1 MTFIAESYAVMTAAE
16 IVAAEAAAAAAAQ
29 AAATAAAQQAAQ
41 AALAP
46 ALTEAAATALPEV
59 AGSVLPE
66 AAGSILEAAPGVV
79 PPPATP
85 LPPAGL
91 EQIGQAAVPPP
102 TTPLPPATPTP
113 PAGIE
118 QVGQSGIQT
127 ASGPATSDVASFQN
141 DQAIIDMIK
150 NYQGGPQPELSP
162 EVLQVTGNVPAPS
175 VVPGAQTTAADITA
189 QANAMQLQPPST
201 TGFSGSGN
209 PFLDAFDSVTKYMG
223 ENKFQTATLATT
235 GLGYM
240 GAFKPPGTPMPEKRQ
255 YKGQY
260 SLSPNFRATSPEPN
274 IYQEKR
280 YDYAVGGVAGM
291 QNSYDDEN
299 GSDMARGGIASSGG
313 YANGGQ
319 INLQGTVNLDQ
330 NSMGDSKM
338 NPAGG
343 LSNQIFPGGPGGI
356 GMAPRF
362 NGPMTGGPGMGPQ
375 GQMNHMYQPPM
386 SQISPGGP
394 GGIGMQPQLAV
405 MPRNYEPLQAMA
417 SGGIASFAKGT
428 PREKDPEADFA
439 RYYAL
444 MEGQAPEQPPA
455 PSYVGRVGIA
465 YDDDQD
471 TRYQDPLTAALIR
484 QGKASKRAGIPAG
497 PVIPR
502 PKPLG
507 TINLAPAGTQ
517 QAASGGIMGYNLG
530 GYADGGNP
538 RLLKGPGDGMSDNI
552 PAVIG
557 SRQPARL
564 ADGEFVV
571 PADVVSHLGN
581 GSTDAG
587 AKKLHQMMDK
597 IRMARTGKKKQAPA
611 VKPKKYMPK

>member
-1 MTFIAESYAVMTAAE
+1 
-16 IVAAEAAAAAAAQ
+16 
-29 AAATAAAQQAAQ
+29 
-41 AALAP
+41 
-46 ALTEAAATALPEV
+46 
-59 AGSVLPE
+59 
-66 AAGSILEAAPGVV
+66 
-79 PPPATP
+79 
-85 LPPAGL
+85 
-91 EQIGQAAVPPP
+91 
-102 TTPLPPATPTP
+102 
-113 PAGIE
+113 
-118 QVGQSGIQT
+118 
-127 ASGPATSDVASFQN
+127 
-141 DQAIIDMIK
+141 
-150 NYQGGPQPELSP
+150 
-162 EVLQVTGNVPAPS
+162 
-175 VVPGAQTTAADITA
+175 
-189 QANAMQLQPPST
+189 MQLQPPST

-223 ENKFQTATLATT
+223 ENKFQTAALATT
-235 GLGYM
+235 GLGYT

-260 SLSPNFRATSPEPN
+260 SLSPNFQATSPEPN
-274 IYQEKR
+274 VYQEKR
-280 YDYAVGGVAGM
+280 YNYAL
-291 QNSYDDEN
+291 
-299 GSDMARGGIASSGG
+299 GGITSLQGGGPVERMSMMNTAMNPQGGLYPQGMIDKTQYATPTQRPVSSEMVDEAPAYERSSPMLMAG
-313 YANGGQ
+313 GGQ
-319 INLQGTVNLDQ
+319 IPISLQGSVNL
-330 NSMGDSKM
+330 
-338 NPAGG
+338 NPNNTASQGFSG
-343 LSNQIFPGGPGGI
+343 AATSGP
-356 GMAPRF
+356 GMAPQAVF
-362 NGPMTGGPGMGPQ
+362 
-375 GQMNHMYQPPM
+375 
-386 SQISPGGP
+386 PGGP

-405 MPRNYEPLQAMA
+405 MPRTMA
-417 SGGIASFAKGT
+417 GGGIASFAKGT

-484 QGKASKRAGIPAG
+484 QGKASKRAGIAG

-507 TINLAPAGTQ
+507 VVNFAPAGTQ

-557 SRQPARL
+557 RRQPARL

-587 AKKLHQMMDK
+587 AKKLHEMMDK
-597 IRMARTGKKKQAPA
+597 VRVARTGKKKQAPA
-611 VKPKKYMPK
+611 VKAKKYIPK

>member
-16 IVAAEAAAAAAAQ
+16 IAAAEVAAATAAEAAAVAAQ
-29 AAATAAAQQAAQ
+29 QAAMELAAQQAAQ
-41 AALAP
+41 Q
-46 ALTEAAATALPEV
+46 TAQQ
-59 AGSVLPE
+59 G
-66 AAGSILEAAPGVV
+66 IMAAPG
-79 PPPATP
+79 
-85 LPPAGL
+85 
-91 EQIGQAAVPPP
+91 AVPPP
-102 TTPLPPATPTP
+102 IGTPPPPVSGLETVAAPPPPSTPPP
-113 PAGIE
+113 PAGGIE
-118 QVGQSGIQT
+118 TI
-127 ASGPATSDVASFQN
+127 A
-141 DQAIIDMIK
+141 
-150 NYQGGPQPELSP
+150 
-162 EVLQVTGNVPAPS
+162 AP
-175 VVPGAQTTAADITA
+175 P
-189 QANAMQLQPPST
+189 PPST
-201 TGFSGSGN
+201 PPPPAGGIETIPAGSTPAVDPTYGFSPEELNAIQEGQNLAAQSGNSPFYDTASTVTSDAPISLVEKTVDPSAADVINKALESDTN
-209 PFLDAFDSVTKYMG
+209 PFLKAFQDVTKYMG
-223 ENKFQTATLATT
+223 ENKFQTAALATT

-274 IYQEKR
+274 VYQEKR
-280 YDYAVGGVAGM
+280 YNYASGGVAGM

-299 GSDMARGGIASSGG
+299 GSDMARGGIAS
-313 YANGGQ
+313 
-319 INLQGTVNLDQ
+319 
-330 NSMGDSKM
+330 
-338 NPAGG
+338 
-343 LSNQIFPGGPGGI
+343 
-356 GMAPRF
+356 
-362 NGPMTGGPGMGPQ
+362 
-375 GQMNHMYQPPM
+375 
-386 SQISPGGP
+386 
-394 GGIGMQPQLAV
+394 
-405 MPRNYEPLQAMA
+405 
-417 SGGIASFAKGT
+417 FAKGT
-428 PREKDPEADFA
+428 PKERDPEADFA

-484 QGKASKRAGIPAG
+484 QGKASKRAGIAG

-507 TINLAPAGTQ
+507 MVNFAPPGTQ

-587 AKKLHQMMDK
+587 AKKLHEMMDK

>member
-16 IVAAEAAAAAAAQ
+16 IAAAEVAAATAAEAAAAAAAQ
-29 AAATAAAQQAAQ
+29 QAAQ
-41 AALAP
+41 AAA
-46 ALTEAAATALPEV
+46 AEAATQ
-59 AGSVLPE
+59 
-66 AAGSILEAAPGVV
+66 AAAQQSAQQGIMAAPGAA
-79 PPPATP
+79 PPPVGAPATPPLPAGGLETVAAPPPPSTP
-85 LPPAGL
+85 LPPAGGI
-91 EQIGQAAVPPP
+91 ETVATPPP
-102 TTPLPPATPTP
+102 PAGSTPAGST

-127 ASGPATSDVASFQN
+127 ASGPATSDVASY
-141 DQAIIDMIK
+141 QADRAVIDMIK
-150 NYQGGPQPELSP
+150 NYTGGPQPALSP

-209 PFLDAFDSVTKYMG
+209 PFLDGFNSVSKYIG
-223 ENKFQTATLATT
+223 ENKFQSATLATT

-274 IYQEKR
+274 VYQEKR
-280 YDYAVGGVAGM
+280 YNYALGGVAGM

-299 GSDMARGGIASSGG
+299 GSDMARGGTASSGG

-343 LSNQIFPGGPGGI
+343 LSNQI
-356 GMAPRF
+356 
-362 NGPMTGGPGMGPQ
+362 
-375 GQMNHMYQPPM
+375 
-386 SQISPGGP
+386 SPGGP
-394 GGIGMQPQLAV
+394 GGIGAAQLAV
-405 MPRNYEPLQAMA
+405 LPRDYEPFKSMA

-484 QGKASKRAGIPAG
+484 QGKASKRAGIPTG

-611 VKPKKYMPK
+611 VKAKKYIPK

>member
-16 IVAAEAAAAAAAQ
+16 IAAAEVAAATAAEAAAAAAAQ
-29 AAATAAAQQAAQ
+29 QAAQ
-41 AALAP
+41 AAA
-46 ALTEAAATALPEV
+46 AEAATQAAAQQSAQQGITA
-59 AGSVLPE
+59 ASG
-66 AAGSILEAAPGVV
+66 AV
-79 PPPATP
+79 PPPVGAPATPPLPAGGLETVAAPPPPSTP
-85 LPPAGL
+85 LPPAGGI
-91 EQIGQAAVPPP
+91 ETI
-102 TTPLPPATPTP
+102 ATPPP
-113 PAGIE
+113 PAGSTPAGLE
-118 QVGQSGIQT
+118 QLGQQGFTNPEDAARFDQFVKAFSEGPVDTGTSPFYQT
-127 ASGPATSDVASFQN
+127 AQGPVTSDATAPLVQN
-141 DQAIIDMIK
+141 AAA
-150 NYQGGPQPELSP
+150 PPP
-162 EVLQVTGNVPAPS
+162 PAPS

-209 PFLDAFDSVTKYMG
+209 PFLDAFDSVSKYMG
-223 ENKFQTATLATT
+223 ENKFQTAVLGTT
-235 GLGYM
+235 GLSYM

-274 IYQEKR
+274 VYQEKR
-280 YDYAVGGVAGM
+280 YNYASGGVAGM

-299 GSDMARGGIASSGG
+299 GSD
-313 YANGGQ
+313 
-319 INLQGTVNLDQ
+319 
-330 NSMGDSKM
+330 
-338 NPAGG
+338 
-343 LSNQIFPGGPGGI
+343 
-356 GMAPRF
+356 
-362 NGPMTGGPGMGPQ
+362 
-375 GQMNHMYQPPM
+375 
-386 SQISPGGP
+386 
-394 GGIGMQPQLAV
+394 
-405 MPRNYEPLQAMA
+405 MA

-455 PSYVGRVGIA
+455 PSYVGKVGIA

-484 QGKASKRAGIPAG
+484 QGKASKRAGIAG

-507 TINLAPAGTQ
+507 MVNFAPPGTQ

-587 AKKLHQMMDK
+587 AKKLHEMMDK

>member
-1 MTFIAESYAVMTAAE
+1 
-16 IVAAEAAAAAAAQ
+16 
-29 AAATAAAQQAAQ
+29 
-41 AALAP
+41 
-46 ALTEAAATALPEV
+46 
-59 AGSVLPE
+59 
-66 AAGSILEAAPGVV
+66 
-79 PPPATP
+79 
-85 LPPAGL
+85 
-91 EQIGQAAVPPP
+91 
-102 TTPLPPATPTP
+102 
-113 PAGIE
+113 
-118 QVGQSGIQT
+118 
-127 ASGPATSDVASFQN
+127 
-141 DQAIIDMIK
+141 
-150 NYQGGPQPELSP
+150 
-162 EVLQVTGNVPAPS
+162 
-175 VVPGAQTTAADITA
+175 
-189 QANAMQLQPPST
+189 MQLQPPST

-209 PFLDAFDSVTKYMG
+209 PFLDGFNSVSKYIG
-223 ENKFQTATLATT
+223 ENKFQSAVLATT

-240 GAFKPPGTPMPEKRQ
+240 GAFKPPGTPMPEKKQ

-260 SLSPNFRATSPEPN
+260 SLSPNFKSTSPEPN
-274 IYQEKR
+274 VYQEKR
-280 YDYAVGGVAGM
+280 YNYASGGIAGT

-299 GSDMARGGIASSGG
+299 GSDMARGGIAS
-313 YANGGQ
+313 
-319 INLQGTVNLDQ
+319 
-330 NSMGDSKM
+330 
-338 NPAGG
+338 
-343 LSNQIFPGGPGGI
+343 
-356 GMAPRF
+356 
-362 NGPMTGGPGMGPQ
+362 
-375 GQMNHMYQPPM
+375 
-386 SQISPGGP
+386 
-394 GGIGMQPQLAV
+394 
-405 MPRNYEPLQAMA
+405 
-417 SGGIASFAKGT
+417 FAKGT
-428 PREKDPEADFA
+428 PRERDPEADFA

-484 QGKASKRAGIPAG
+484 QGKASKRAGIAG

-507 TINLAPAGTQ
+507 VVNFAPAGTQ

-587 AKKLHQMMDK
+587 AKKLHEMMDK
-597 IRMARTGKKKQAPA
+597 VRVARTGKKKQAPA
-611 VKPKKYMPK
+611 VKPKKYMPA

>member
-1 MTFIAESYAVMTAAE
+1 MTFIAESYAVMTMAE
-16 IVAAEAAAAAAAQ
+16 IAAAEAAAAAAAQ

-46 ALTEAAATALPEV
+46 ALTEVAATALPEV

-162 EVLQVTGNVPAPS
+162 EVLQITGNVPAPS

-223 ENKFQTATLATT
+223 KNKFQTATLATT
-235 GLGYM
+235 ALGYG

-274 IYQEKR
+274 VYQEKR
-280 YDYAVGGVAGM
+280 YNYAVGGIAGM

-299 GSDMARGGIASSGG
+299 GSD
-313 YANGGQ
+313 
-319 INLQGTVNLDQ
+319 
-330 NSMGDSKM
+330 
-338 NPAGG
+338 
-343 LSNQIFPGGPGGI
+343 
-356 GMAPRF
+356 
-362 NGPMTGGPGMGPQ
+362 
-375 GQMNHMYQPPM
+375 
-386 SQISPGGP
+386 
-394 GGIGMQPQLAV
+394 
-405 MPRNYEPLQAMA
+405 MA

-484 QGKASKRAGIPAG
+484 QDKRTKLAGIPAG

-507 TINLAPAGTQ
+507 TINLAPAGTR

>member
-16 IVAAEAAAAAAAQ
+16 IAAAEAAAVTAAEVAAAETARI
-29 AAATAAAQQAAQ
+29 AAAELAAQQAAQ
-41 AALAP
+41 Q
-46 ALTEAAATALPEV
+46 TAQQ
-59 AGSVLPE
+59 G
-66 AAGSILEAAPGVV
+66 ITAAPGAAPPPVGAPATP
-79 PPPATP
+79 PPPAGGIETVAAPPPPSTP
-85 LPPAGL
+85 PPPAGGIETVATPPPPAGSTPAGL
-91 EQIGQAAVPPP
+91 EQLGQQGFTNPEDAARFEQLKQIFSENPVNTGTSPFFNTASTVTSDVPAPLVQNTAVPPP
-102 TTPLPPATPTP
+102 
-113 PAGIE
+113 
-118 QVGQSGIQT
+118 
-127 ASGPATSDVASFQN
+127 
-141 DQAIIDMIK
+141 
-150 NYQGGPQPELSP
+150 
-162 EVLQVTGNVPAPS
+162 PAPS
-175 VVPGAQTTAADITA
+175 IDPGIELTSSMVPQNVPVDPGISLAEGQKLA
-189 QANAMQLQPPST
+189 
-201 TGFSGSGN
+201 GSN
-209 PFLDAFDSVTKYMG
+209 PFLDGFNSVSKYIG
-223 ENKFQTATLATT
+223 ENKFQSAVLATT

-240 GAFKPPGTPMPEKRQ
+240 GAFKPPGTPMPEKKQ

-274 IYQEKR
+274 VYQEKR
-280 YDYAVGGVAGM
+280 YNYASGGVAGM

-299 GSDMARGGIASSGG
+299 GSDMARGGIAS
-313 YANGGQ
+313 
-319 INLQGTVNLDQ
+319 
-330 NSMGDSKM
+330 
-338 NPAGG
+338 
-343 LSNQIFPGGPGGI
+343 
-356 GMAPRF
+356 
-362 NGPMTGGPGMGPQ
+362 
-375 GQMNHMYQPPM
+375 
-386 SQISPGGP
+386 
-394 GGIGMQPQLAV
+394 
-405 MPRNYEPLQAMA
+405 
-417 SGGIASFAKGT
+417 FAKGT
-428 PREKDPEADFA
+428 PRERDPEADFA

-465 YDDDQD
+465 YDDDKD
-471 TRYQDPLTAALIR
+471 TRYEDPLTAALIR
-484 QGKASKRAGIPAG
+484 QSKASKFAGIPAG

-507 TINLAPAGTQ
+507 TINLAPAGTR

>member
-16 IVAAEAAAAAAAQ
+16 IAAAEAAAAAAAE
-29 AAATAAAQQAAQ
+29 AAAVAAAEQAAQ
-41 AALAP
+41 AAAAEAATQAAAQQSAQQGITAASGAAPPPVGAP
-46 ALTEAAATALPEV
+46 ATPPPP
-59 AGSVLPE
+59 AGGIGTV
-66 AAGSILEAAPGVV
+66 AAP

-85 LPPAGL
+85 PPPAGGIGTVATPPPPAGSTPAGL
-91 EQIGQAAVPPP
+91 EQLGQQGFTNPEDAARFDQFVKAFGEGPVNTGTSPFYDTASTVTSDVPPP
-102 TTPLPPATPTP
+102 LVQNAAAPPP
-113 PAGIE
+113 
-118 QVGQSGIQT
+118 
-127 ASGPATSDVASFQN
+127 
-141 DQAIIDMIK
+141 
-150 NYQGGPQPELSP
+150 
-162 EVLQVTGNVPAPS
+162 PAPS

-209 PFLDAFDSVTKYMG
+209 PFLDGFNSVSKYIG
-223 ENKFQTATLATT
+223 ENKFQSAVLATT

-240 GAFKPPGTPMPEKRQ
+240 GAFKPPGTPMPEKKQ

-274 IYQEKR
+274 VYQERR
-280 YDYAVGGVAGM
+280 YNYASGGVAGM

-299 GSDMARGGIASSGG
+299 GSDMARGGTASSGG

-343 LSNQIFPGGPGGI
+343 LSNQISPGGLGGI
-356 GMAPRF
+356 GAA
-362 NGPMTGGPGMGPQ
+362 
-375 GQMNHMYQPPM
+375 
-386 SQISPGGP
+386 
-394 GGIGMQPQLAV
+394 QLAV
-405 MPRNYEPLQAMA
+405 LPRDYEPLRAMA

-484 QGKASKRAGIPAG
+484 QGKASKRAGIPTG

-611 VKPKKYMPK
+611 VKAKKYIPK

>member
-16 IVAAEAAAAAAAQ
+16 IAAAEVAAATAAEAAAAAAAQ
-29 AAATAAAQQAAQ
+29 QAAQ
-41 AALAP
+41 AAA
-46 ALTEAAATALPEV
+46 AEAATQAAAQQSAQQGITA
-59 AGSVLPE
+59 ASG
-66 AAGSILEAAPGVV
+66 AV
-79 PPPATP
+79 PPPVGAPATP
-85 LPPAGL
+85 PLPAGGI
-91 EQIGQAAVPPP
+91 ETVAAPPPP
-102 TTPLPPATPTP
+102 TTPLPPAGGIETIATPPP
-113 PAGIE
+113 PAGSTPAGLE
-118 QVGQSGIQT
+118 QLGQQGFTNPEDAARFEQLKQVFSEGPVDTGTSPFFDT
-127 ASGPATSDVASFQN
+127 ASTVTSDV
-141 DQAIIDMIK
+141 
-150 NYQGGPQPELSP
+150 
-162 EVLQVTGNVPAPS
+162 PAPL
-175 VVPGAQTTAADITA
+175 VQKAAD
-189 QANAMQLQPPST
+189 PSAADVINKALESDT
-201 TGFSGSGN
+201 N
-209 PFLDAFDSVTKYMG
+209 PFLKAFQDVTKYMG
-223 ENKFQTATLATT
+223 ENKFQTAALATT

-240 GAFKPPGTPMPEKRQ
+240 GAFKPPGTPMPEKKQ

-260 SLSPNFRATSPEPN
+260 SLSPNFRSTSPEPN
-274 IYQEKR
+274 VYQEKR
-280 YDYAVGGVAGM
+280 YNYASGGIAGT

-299 GSDMARGGIASSGG
+299 GSDMARGGIAS
-313 YANGGQ
+313 
-319 INLQGTVNLDQ
+319 
-330 NSMGDSKM
+330 
-338 NPAGG
+338 
-343 LSNQIFPGGPGGI
+343 
-356 GMAPRF
+356 
-362 NGPMTGGPGMGPQ
+362 
-375 GQMNHMYQPPM
+375 
-386 SQISPGGP
+386 
-394 GGIGMQPQLAV
+394 
-405 MPRNYEPLQAMA
+405 
-417 SGGIASFAKGT
+417 FAKGT
-428 PREKDPEADFA
+428 PRERDPEADFA

-484 QGKASKRAGIPAG
+484 QGKASKRAGIAG

>member
-1 MTFIAESYAVMTAAE
+1 MTFIAESYAVMTMAE
-16 IVAAEAAAAAAAQ
+16 IAAAEAAAAAAAQ

-46 ALTEAAATALPEV
+46 ALTEVAATALPEV

-189 QANAMQLQPPST
+189 QANAMQLQPPNT

-235 GLGYM
+235 ALGYG

-280 YDYAVGGVAGM
+280 YNYAVGGVAGM

-299 GSDMARGGIASSGG
+299 GSDMARGGTASSGG

-343 LSNQIFPGGPGGI
+343 LSNQIF
-356 GMAPRF
+356 
-362 NGPMTGGPGMGPQ
+362 
-375 GQMNHMYQPPM
+375 
-386 SQISPGGP
+386 PGGP

-484 QGKASKRAGIPAG
+484 QGKASKRAGIAG

-507 TINLAPAGTQ
+507 VVNFAPAGTQ

>member
-1 MTFIAESYAVMTAAE
+1 MTAAE
-16 IVAAEAAAAAAAQ
+16 IAAAEAAAATAASEAAA
-29 AAATAAAQQAAQ
+29 AAAAQQAAQ
-41 AALAP
+41 AAA
-46 ALTEAAATALPEV
+46 TEAATQAAAQQTAQQ
-59 AGSVLPE
+59 G
-66 AAGSILEAAPGVV
+66 ITAAPGAAPPPVGAPATP
-79 PPPATP
+79 PPPAGGIETVATP
-85 LPPAGL
+85 PPPTTSPPPAGGIETIPPPAGSTPAGSTPAGGIDTVSTPEGDAL
-91 EQIGQAAVPPP
+91 YEQLKQVFSERPVDTGTSPFYDTASTVTSDVPAPLVQNTAVPPP
-102 TTPLPPATPTP
+102 
-113 PAGIE
+113 
-118 QVGQSGIQT
+118 
-127 ASGPATSDVASFQN
+127 
-141 DQAIIDMIK
+141 
-150 NYQGGPQPELSP
+150 
-162 EVLQVTGNVPAPS
+162 PAPS
-175 VVPGAQTTAADITA
+175 IDPNIISVPPGAESEIVAPEFESLTRKELADYTK
-189 QANAMQLQPPST
+189 SEV
-201 TGFSGSGN
+201 GSN
-209 PFLDAFDSVTKYMG
+209 PFLKAFQDVTKYMG

-274 IYQEKR
+274 VYQEKR
-280 YDYAVGGVAGM
+280 YNYASGGIAGT

-299 GSDMARGGIASSGG
+299 GSDMARGGIAS
-313 YANGGQ
+313 
-319 INLQGTVNLDQ
+319 
-330 NSMGDSKM
+330 
-338 NPAGG
+338 
-343 LSNQIFPGGPGGI
+343 
-356 GMAPRF
+356 
-362 NGPMTGGPGMGPQ
+362 
-375 GQMNHMYQPPM
+375 
-386 SQISPGGP
+386 
-394 GGIGMQPQLAV
+394 
-405 MPRNYEPLQAMA
+405 
-417 SGGIASFAKGT
+417 FAKGT
-428 PREKDPEADFA
+428 PRERDPEADFA

-484 QGKASKRAGIPAG
+484 QGKASKRAGIAG

-507 TINLAPAGTQ
+507 VVNFAPAGTQ

>member
-1 MTFIAESYAVMTAAE
+1 
-16 IVAAEAAAAAAAQ
+16 
-29 AAATAAAQQAAQ
+29 
-41 AALAP
+41 
-46 ALTEAAATALPEV
+46 
-59 AGSVLPE
+59 
-66 AAGSILEAAPGVV
+66 
-79 PPPATP
+79 
-85 LPPAGL
+85 
-91 EQIGQAAVPPP
+91 
-102 TTPLPPATPTP
+102 
-113 PAGIE
+113 
-118 QVGQSGIQT
+118 VGQSGIQT

-209 PFLDAFDSVTKYMG
+209 PFLDAFDSVTNYMG
-223 ENKFQTATLATT
+223 KNKFQTATLATT

-260 SLSPNFRATSPEPN
+260 SLSPNFQGGPYSQPN
-274 IYQEKR
+274 VYQEQR
-280 YDYAVGGVAGM
+280 YNYA
-291 QNSYDDEN
+291 S
-299 GSDMARGGIASSGG
+299 GGITSLQGGGPVERMSMMNTAMNPQGGLYPQGMIDKTQYATPTQRPVSSEMVDEAPAYERSSPMLMAG
-313 YANGGQ
+313 GGQ
-319 INLQGTVNLDQ
+319 IPISLQGSVNLDQ
-330 NSMGDSKM
+330 GNMASQGFSG
-338 NPAGG
+338 AATVG
-343 LSNQIFPGGPGGI
+343 S

-362 NGPMTGGPGMGPQ
+362 NGPMTGPPGMGPDLQ
-375 GQMNHMYQPPM
+375 KDIYRPQPHVLP
-386 SQISPGGP
+386 STDFTPTQIFPGGP

-405 MPRNYEPLQAMA
+405 MPRTMA
-417 SGGIASFAKGT
+417 GGGIASFAKGT

-444 MEGQAPEQPPA
+444 MEGQKPSEARA

-465 YDDDQD
+465 DDNDPD
-471 TRYQDPLTAALIR
+471 TKYQDALTAALTR
-484 QGKASKRAGIPAG
+484 QGKVNKRANIGIPALQ
-497 PVIPR
+497 R
-502 PKPLG
+502 PTPMG
-507 TINLAPAGTQ
+507 TLNLAPPGTQ

-611 VKPKKYMPK
+611 VKAKKYIPK